1 MPRSALTGSRIRER
15 RLLAGM
21 KQADLARVAG
31 VSASYLNLIEH
42 NRRPVSDGLLAA
54 LASALG
60 VDVALLREGA
70 ELAQLALVR
79 DAAAQSSGG
88 AEPELDR
95 AEEFLGRFPGWAA
108 LLAETQG
115 KAAMLERNL
124 ADLNDRMAHDPYLPA
139 ALHEVLSAVTS
150 VRATAGI
157 LADTEDLDPQWQRRF
172 HQNLNE
178 DAVRLTDA
186 ASGLAAYLAST
197 GDGPAAAA
205 TPQEEAETWVAHH
218 ASHFPAL
225 ETGSDRADALPEAAD
240 LTSRAGRDLAT
251 RWCRAYAADAARLP
265 LAAFRAAWAA
275 TGADPLLVAAQFGVG
290 LSAVLRRVATVPGI
304 ECGLAIADG
313 SGALTWRKPL
323 AGFAFPRFGAACP
336 LWPLYRS
343 LPRPGQPIRA
353 ELHLPGPMAARFLA
367 YAVSDIA
374 YPAGFDG
381 AEVVTA
387 TMLILPLTGAVLMH
401 GPTIAVGT
409 SCRICPRAGCPAR
422 RESSIL
428 TEET

>member
-15 RLLAGM
+15 RQLAGM
-21 KQADLARVAG
+21 KQAELARLAG

-42 NRRPVSDGLLAA
+42 NRRPASDTLLAA
-54 LASALG
+54 VAQALG
-60 VDVALLREGA
+60 VERELLREGA
-70 ELAQLALVR
+70 EAAQLLLVR
-79 DAAAQSSGG
+79 DAAAQSSGR
-88 AEPELDR
+88 AMPELDR

-115 KAAMLERNL
+115 KAALLERNL

-157 LADTEDLDPQWQRRF
+157 LADTDDLDREWQQRF
-172 HQNLNE
+172 HQNLNA
-178 DAVRLTDA
+178 DAVRLADA
-186 ASGLAAYLAST
+186 ASGLAGYLAST
-197 GDGPAAAA
+197 GADQGAAA
-205 TPQEEAETWVAHH
+205 TPQEEVEAWVSRTG
-218 ASHFPAL
+218 SHIPAL
-225 ETGSDRADALPEAAD
+225 EVGGSVDALLAAPELA
-240 LTSRAGRDLAT
+240 SRAGRDMAARWFRLYAT
-251 RWCRAYAADAARLP
+251 DAARLP
-265 LAAFRAAWAA
+265 LAPFRAAWAA
-275 TGADPLLVAAQFGVG
+275 TGGDPLQVAVQFDVG
-290 LSAVLRRVATVPGI
+290 LAMVLRRAATLP
-304 ECGLAIADG
+304 ELDSGLAIADG

-336 LWPLYRS
+336 LWPLYRA

-353 ELHLPGPMAARFLA
+353 ELHLPGPMAARYLA
-367 YAVSDIA
+367 YAISDIA

-387 TMLILPLTGAVLMH
+387 TMLILPLTGAVSVH

-428 TEET
+428 TQET

>member
-15 RLLAGM
+15 RLLAAM
-21 KQADLARVAG
+21 KQAELARAAG

-42 NRRPVSDGLLAA
+42 NRRPVSDALLVI
-54 LASALG
+54 LAQALG
-60 VDVALLREGA
+60 VEQALLREGA
-70 ELAQLALVR
+70 EAAQLALVR

-88 AEPELDR
+88 AVPELDR
-95 AEEFLGRFPGWAA
+95 AEEFLARFPGWAA

-157 LADTEDLDPQWQRRF
+157 LVETEDLDPEWQRRF

-186 ASGLAAYLAST
+186 ASGLAGYLAST
-197 GDGPAAAA
+197 GADRVTAV
-205 TPQEEAETWVAHH
+205 TPQEEVEAWVTRNG
-218 ASHFPAL
+218 SHIPAL
-225 ETGSDRADALPEAAD
+225 EAGGSADTMPEAPELA
-240 LTSRAGRDLAT
+240 SRAGRDMAA
-251 RWCRAYAADAARLP
+251 RWFRLYASDAARLP
-265 LAAFRAAWAA
+265 LAPFRAAWAA
-275 TGADPLLVAAQFGVG
+275 TGGDPLQVAVQFDVG
-290 LSAVLRRVATVPGI
+290 LAVVLRRAATLP
-304 ECGLAIADG
+304 ELACGLAVADG

-336 LWPLYRS
+336 LWPLYRA

-353 ELHLPGPMAARFLA
+353 ELHLPGPMAARYLA
-367 YAVSDIA
+367 YAICELA

-387 TMLILPLTGAVLMH
+387 TMLILPLTGAVSVH
-401 GPTIAVGT
+401 GPALAVGT

-428 TEET
+428 TQET